1 MPDIANDVHR
11 IAVKVPL
18 ANPEALDPDA
28 LIPVFHG
35 WIRDGGVAD
44 GLLIDVA
51 DYKHV
56 PDGPGIMLIGL
67 EWDRSVDYGYGT
79 AGVMSVAKRGLDGDL
94 ASRIRA
100 VAADAYRTAATLAAS
115 EWAGPSAA
123 VRTDELEI
131 LLLDR
136 LNAPNTPETLA
147 AAAPVIAEALAPLGE
162 VGAPEQL
169 GDERRPFRV
178 RLTLGSAATASEL
191 AASLS

>member
-1 MPDIANDVHR
+1 MPEIANDVHR
-11 IAVKVPL
+11 IAVKLPL
-18 ANPEALDPDA
+18 ADPDALDPDA
-28 LIPVFHG
+28 LIPAFHG

-56 PDGPGIMLIGL
+56 PDGPGIMLIGH
-67 EWDRSVDYGYGT
+67 EWDRSVDYGYGV

-100 VAADAYRTAATLAAS
+100 VAADAYRTAATLAS
-115 EWAGPSAA
+115 GEWVGPSAA

-169 GDERRPFRV
+169 GDARRPFRV
-178 RLTLGSAATASEL
+178 RLTLGSGATASEL

>member
-1 MPDIANDVHR
+1 MADITNDLHR

-18 ANPEALDPDA
+18 ADPDGFDVDA
-28 LIPVFHG
+28 VIPAFHG
-35 WIRDGGVAD
+35 WIREGNGAG

-56 PDGPGIMLIGL
+56 PDGPGIMLIGH

-79 AGVMSVAKRGLDGDL
+79 AGVLSVAKRGLDGDL
-94 ASRIRA
+94 VSRIRA
-100 VAADAYRTAATLAAS
+100 VAADAYRTAATLARP
-115 EWAGPSAA
+115 EWVGPSAE
-123 VRTDELEI
+123 VRTDVVEVQI
-131 LLLDR
+131 LDR

-147 AAAPVIAEALAPLGE
+147 AVAPVIAEALAPLGE
-162 VGAPEQL
+162 VGVPEQL

-178 RLTLGSAATASEL
+178 RLPLSSGATASEL

>member
-1 MPDIANDVHR
+1 MPEIANDVHR
-11 IAVKVPL
+11 IAVKLPL
-18 ANPEALDPDA
+18 ADPDALDPDA
-28 LIPVFHG
+28 LIPVFHS
-35 WIRDGGVAD
+35 WIREGGVAD

-67 EWDRSVDYGYGT
+67 EWDRAVDYGYGT
-79 AGVMSVAKRGLDGDL
+79 PGVMSVAKRGLDGDL

-100 VAADAYRTAATLAAS
+100 VAADAFRTAATLAEA
-115 EWAGPSAA
+115 EWVGPSAA

-136 LNAPNTPETLA
+136 LNAPNTPETLS
-147 AAAPVIAEALAPLGE
+147 AAAPVIAEALAPLGDLGE
-162 VGAPEQL
+162 PERL

-178 RLTLGSAATASEL
+178 RLTLGSGATASEL
-191 AASLS
+191 AAALS